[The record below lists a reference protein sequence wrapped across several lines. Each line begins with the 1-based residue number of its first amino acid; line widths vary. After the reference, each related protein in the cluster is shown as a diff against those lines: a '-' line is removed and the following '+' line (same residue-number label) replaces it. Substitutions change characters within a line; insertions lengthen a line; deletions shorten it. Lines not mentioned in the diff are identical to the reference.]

1 MMVFVKESVKNNI
14 TNLTG
19 TIVKTGFLG
28 TLGNKGNV
36 IVRFDFNNVSF
47 AFSCCHLTS
56 DLPKNEARIK
66 ELNDILTK
74 SVLISNTKE
83 MKFREHNIQFV
94 FGDLNFRIELENS
107 MCRQMIK
114 NGNLENLTVYDQFL
128 KARSMNPL
136 FFELDEGPLDFNPT
150 YKYDFNSDEYD
161 SSKKKRVPA
170 WCDRI
175 LWRKNKSIQLIEYD
189 IANYTYSDHRPVY
202 GLYNIS
208 TQGKDLEANNKHEF
222 KVDNSKAYLILEP
235 GHTHST
241 NNLKQHNVVDQKAP
255 SHNRSNS
262 VSASEGKNANL
273 IDLNFTPSN
282 QAQSKQQQNISIIY
296 T

>member
-1 MMVFVKESVKNNI
+1 MVFVKESIKNNI

-36 IVRFDFNNVSF
+36 IVRFDINNMSLAV
-47 AFSCCHLTS
+47 SCCHLTS
-56 DLPKNEARIK
+56 DLPKNDARIK
-66 ELNDILTK
+66 ELNDIMTK
-74 SVLISNTKE
+74 PVQITQTRE
-83 MKFREHNIQFV
+83 MKFKEHNLQFV

-136 FFELDEGPLDFNPT
+136 FFELEEGPLSFNPT

-175 LWRKNKSIQLIEYD
+175 LWRKNKSVKLVAYNV
-189 IANYTYSDHRPVY
+189 ANYNYSDHRPVY
-202 GLYNIS
+202 GLFNIS
-208 TQGKDLEANNKHEF
+208 TQGRDLETTTKNEIKIE
-222 KVDNSKAYLILEP
+222 KSK
-235 GHTHST
+235 
-241 NNLKQHNVVDQKAP
+241 
-255 SHNRSNS
+255 
-262 VSASEGKNANL
+262 
-273 IDLNFTPSN
+273 
-282 QAQSKQQQNISIIY
+282 
-296 T
+296 